1 MFIKFLIS
9 ILFLFFCGCSE
20 KELTEREIESKIQI
34 VIEARNYIDN
44 EDWINAENILK
55 KILIKNPEYS

>member
-1 MFIKFLIS
+1 MDVLK
-9 ILFLFFCGCSE
+9 
-20 KELTEREIESKIQI
+20 KELTEREIEGKIIQI

-55 KILIKNPEYS
+55 N

>member
-1 MFIKFLIS
+1 MFFKFLIL

-20 KELTEREIESKIQI
+20 KELTEREIEGKIQI

-55 KILIKNPEYS
+55 KI